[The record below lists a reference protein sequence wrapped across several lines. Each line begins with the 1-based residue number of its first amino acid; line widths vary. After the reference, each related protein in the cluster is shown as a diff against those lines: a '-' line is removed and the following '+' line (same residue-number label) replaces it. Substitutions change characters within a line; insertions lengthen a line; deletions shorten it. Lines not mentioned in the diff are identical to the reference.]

1 MTVEAV
7 MSEAVMTVEKAV
19 KAKSSAA
26 EVAAAAAWAEEP
38 RVEVGLGK
46 AVVVAEMAEEPT
58 AEVGLAVAD
67 SEAEASEVEAAATGV
82 TAAAAMDSCS
92 SPGNCSRF
100 EQSPHR

>member
-1 MTVEAV
+1 MAAVIASVTVAEALVGVVMGEAV
-7 MSEAVMTVEKAV
+7 VVVT
-19 KAKSSAA
+19 
-26 EVAAAAAWAEEP
+26 AAAAWAEEP

>member
-1 MTVEAV
+1 MATVIASVTVAEAMVGVVMGEAV
-7 MSEAVMTVEKAV
+7 VVVT
-19 KAKSSAA
+19 
-26 EVAAAAAWAEEP
+26 AAAAWAEEP

-46 AVVVAEMAEEPT
+46 AVVVEEMAEEPT